1 MSAAILRYGV
11 KNFGSFGEDG
21 GVVELTTTSRDP
33 HKELWR
39 EMNGQKVNLVTAI
52 MGANAS
58 GKTTLLKPLPFLA
71 WLFWKIPERLSD
83 DMFIPSNRGLND
95 ACEIFVE
102 FMLND
107 EFYKYELV
115 ACTAFILE
123 EILYKKND
131 KNKYVYAF
139 KRELD
144 IGIIDDF
151 TKDWEKVKKKPSKKG
166 LEECLKKIK
175 YNYKEK
181 SELFSLGV
189 AEGKRTPCNTSV
201 VSSARRVGVKLANDI
216 TRCMA
221 SRTNVTFLGRNRHQY
236 SDIEEA
242 SEFFYD
248 NPDSLERVKSI
259 LKKWDLGLD
268 DIRIEKEEGTG
279 DNGEKE
285 EHYLLFGV
293 HTLENGHKFELPF
306 YFESAGTQSAY
317 VRLFDI
323 ITTLDTGG
331 HCFIDELG
339 DDLHPH
345 MVKPILELFSDRET
359 NPDGAQLIFA
369 CHKPELINYLGKNRV
384 IICEK
389 RFNTSECFRL
399 DEFPASEARSDENL
413 AAKYLSGAFG
423 GVPDL

>member
-1 MSAAILRYGV
+1 MSTAILRYEV
-11 KNFGSFGEDG
+11 KNFGSFGADG
-21 GVVELTTTSRDP
+21 GTVDLTTTSRDP

-39 EMNGQKVNLVTAI
+39 EINGQKVNLVTAI

-58 GKTTLLKPLPFLA
+58 GKTTLLKPLPFLS
-71 WLFWKIPERLSD
+71 WLFWKIPERLTD
-83 DMFIPSNRGLND
+83 DMYIPINRGLKEP
-95 ACEIFVE
+95 CEIKVE
-102 FMLND
+102 FILGGD
-107 EFYKYELV
+107 FYKYEIT
-115 ACTAFILE
+115 ACSAFILAE
-123 EILYKKND
+123 GLYKKNEN
-131 KNKYVYAF
+131 NKYIYVF
-139 KRELD
+139 KRVIDLSMADELSSELEL
-144 IGIIDDF
+144 I
-151 TKDWEKVKKKPSKKG
+151 KKKPSKKG
-166 LEECLKKIK
+166 LEEYLKKIK

-181 SELFSLGV
+181 NDLFPLGV
-189 AEGKRTPCNTSV
+189 AEGIRTPCNTSV
-201 VSSARRVGVKLANDI
+201 ISSARRVGVELANDI
-216 TRCMA
+216 TRCVA
-221 SRTNVTFLGRNRHQY
+221 SRSNVTFLGRNHPEY

-248 NPDSLERVKSI
+248 FPESLERVKNI

-279 DNGEKE
+279 DDGKKE
-285 EHYLLFGV
+285 ERYLLFGV
-293 HTLENGHKFELPF
+293 HHLEDDRKFELPF

-359 NPDGAQLIFA
+359 NPHGAQLIFA

-389 RFNTSECFRL
+389 KYNISECFRL
-399 DEFPASEARSDENL
+399 DEFPASEARADDNL

-423 GVPDL
+423 GVPEL